1 MANDAYLGANPS
13 TSHRKRIQD
22 RDSKRNK
29 DVRKKMRETAILHK
43 DTSNMERKIE
53 QYKGIL
59 STRKMTASEKEKLQ
73 RMEDELKEVKD
84 KQKEAGIEPRE
95 QNTSDVIAGYDPMAE
110 SEAAGTVIGG
120 QYKSSSDDSD
130 DDDLDHNKGTQLDD
144 LGIPTIAIV
153 KPTATKGTAL
163 LLPMLPMPPGT
174 PPLLEKNV
182 SGGSVWPPLPSGP
195 SPMYLKNN
203 PQKYAHCRPPP
214 FTNQNQQQ
222 QQRQRFLFQR
232 GSDPRSSS
240 YRPGP
245 PHPYDP
251 QGAIRSNM
259 PPVPPFIHARPNMPP
274 PPPLHLIRPLR
285 PARPHSATVLAAE
298 PQVRDLKKEL
308 TTLVPAAIARKSKQN
323 ERQRVLAAVPMAPMM
338 VVNAAPEIDA
348 DTGNSS
354 INAQRTAVATSSSL
368 LDTIR
373 PLAGVQFST
382 ASSQRR
388 EQQAVPENL
397 VNSQPP
403 TTAARGPGSSI
414 DDEYQKFL
422 QQMNNIL

>member
-1 MANDAYLGANPS
+1 MANDSYLGANPS
-13 TSHRKRIQD
+13 TSHRKRMQD

-29 DVRKKMRETAILHK
+29 DVRKKMRETVILHK

-53 QYKGIL
+53 QYKDIL

-84 KQKEAGIEPRE
+84 KQREAGIEPRE

-110 SEAAGTVIGG
+110 SEATGTVIGG

-130 DDDLDHNKGTQLDD
+130 DEDLDHNKGAQLDD
-144 LGIPTIAIV
+144 LGIPTIAVV
-153 KPTATKGTAL
+153 KPTATKGSVP
-163 LLPMLPMPPGT
+163 LLPMPPMPPGT
-174 PPLLEKNV
+174 PPPLEKNV
-182 SGGSVWPPLPSGP
+182 SSGSVWPPLPSGP
-195 SPMYLKNN
+195 SPMYLNN
-203 PQKYAHCRPPP
+203 PQKSAYRRPPP

-222 QQRQRFLFQR
+222 QQQRQRPPFQR

-240 YRPGP
+240 YRPRP

-251 QGAIRSNM
+251 QGAIRPNI
-259 PPVPPFIHARPNMPP
+259 PPVPPFIHARTNMPP

-323 ERQRVLAAVPMAPMM
+323 DRQRVLAAVPMAPVM

-348 DTGNSS
+348 GTGNSS
-354 INAQRTAVATSSSL
+354 TNAQRPAVATSSSL
-368 LDTIR
+368 LGTIR

-397 VNSQPP
+397 ANSQPP
-403 TTAARGPGSSI
+403 TTVARGSGSSI